1 MASFS
6 WLIRDKRG
14 IELNDYL
21 STEGRGAMGFNT
33 ITYDKGDGIG
43 VVTLNRPKSLNALC
57 DELIAELG
65 TVFDEIGEDRDVAA
79 VIITGSAKAFA
90 AGADIKEISQIASPA
105 VAQGFVSRIHAVF
118 NRIEGCAKPVIAAI
132 SGFALGGGC
141 ELALACDLRIAAEN
155 AVFGLPE
162 IKLGVIPG
170 GGGTQ
175 RLPRL
180 VGVGRAKELLYTGDS
195 IDAQEAYRIGLVNK
209 VVPPESL
216 MDEAR
221 TMAAKLAKRPPV
233 ALKMTKLAVN
243 EGINMDLY
251 SAIGHESRCFE
262 ILFSTAD
269 QKEGMQ
275 AFIEKREAKFSGS

>member
-65 TVFDEIGEDRDVAA
+65 TVFDEIAEDRDVAA